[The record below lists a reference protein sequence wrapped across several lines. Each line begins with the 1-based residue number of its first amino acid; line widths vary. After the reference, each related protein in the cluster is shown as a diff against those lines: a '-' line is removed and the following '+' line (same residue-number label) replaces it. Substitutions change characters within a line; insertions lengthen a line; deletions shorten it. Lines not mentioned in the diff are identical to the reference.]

1 MVKLGPNGEEETWTI
16 KTYITTMDSF
26 PTCLR
31 RSEVSETRVYEVS
44 PSENALLDVEQ
55 KTKDLSVVML
65 RYTTMVKTGQP
76 ITTNSL
82 SSALNAAVDGTVTDG
97 ILLYRQNF
105 FSPDYINGHPDQAE
119 AIQKLRD
126 AIDEYVSLLHLNI
139 FSPLYLT
146 IYKVYVIFECLKL
159 HLALCSHESLISH
172 EALEKAFRKKFKE
185 EIQRLSLD
193 MSLIIAT
200 VSISPASKSSLN
212 LGLNIQRSQSVSS
225 DTSTRRGISL
235 APLQLGR
242 AGETLPT
249 VNGDV
254 TLGDRPLPGRQTLL
268 QRNLA
273 HLARHGITGVSSG
286 PGDAGAE
293 STSGS
298 PPASFVNMGSVHSP
312 PGRSAST
319 LLSGTGSIRGR
330 FSRFGSLNF
339 KTRKSRE

>member
-1 MVKLGPNGEEETWTI
+1 MIKLGPNGEEEIWTI

-105 FSPDYINGHPDQAE
+105 FSPDYINGHPDQVE

-126 AIDEYVSLLHLNI
+126 AIDEYVSLLHFNI
-139 FSPLYLT
+139 LSPLYLT

-159 HLALCSHESLISH
+159 HLALWAYMVAYKTTIGTTPFNLVYGLDAILPIQFLVPILRVARELEWNGHELSDR
-172 EALEKAFRKKFKE
+172 LEELKRLDEFWLRAVVGMYAQKRRLKQFHNAHIVNKEFQKGDLVLAYTLKQHTSKLKK
-185 EIQRLSLD
+185 
-193 MSLIIAT
+193 
-200 VSISPASKSSLN
+200 
-212 LGLNIQRSQSVSS
+212 
-225 DTSTRRGISL
+225 RG
-235 APLQLGR
+235 
-242 AGETLPT
+242 
-249 VNGDV
+249 
-254 TLGDRPLPGRQTLL
+254 
-268 QRNLA
+268 
-273 HLARHGITGVSSG
+273 
-286 PGDAGAE
+286 
-293 STSGS
+293 
-298 PPASFVNMGSVHSP
+298 M
-312 PGRSAST
+312 
-319 LLSGTGSIRGR
+319 
-330 FSRFGSLNF
+330 
-339 KTRKSRE
+339 